1 MRIGPHRRLLVGAG
15 YLPYSPFHGSRK
27 KTWQGWA
34 ATRAV
39 GQATQVR
46 HRAPLNLQPRVGQQ
60 RRDRVK
66 GEQSDP
72 NMSPGKK
79 RQMIG
84 KRRIERPLRAT
95 VRNGWQGR
103 DDGSAQGTAEKNH
116 AQTACTSLAKT
127 EASLTRCSHA
137 AASRARCTAAVRGGE
152 RRGARTGC
160 AKGPAP
166 GTPSPRRGR
175 GAVSAREGPCQRGA
189 PRPGAHLARAGQGAR
204 EEQWS
209 AVARGWWW
217 SLPWGLLVRA
227 PSRHG
232 AARARTRPRRVPRT
246 SAGGGARAP
255 MTPQRPRRA
264 SHGRAL
270 PRRSLRGSVHRG
282 RQW

>member
-1 MRIGPHRRLLVGAG
+1 M
-15 YLPYSPFHGSRK
+15 PYSPFHGSRK

-175 GAVSAREGPCQRGA
+175 GAVSAREGPCQRV
-189 PRPGAHLARAGQGAR
+189 PPGQVPTWPERGRARGKNSGAR
-204 EEQWS
+204 LHGGGGDPSHGGCWCALRPATEPRGREHGRDACHGRVR
-209 AVARGWWW
+209 AVAR
-217 SLPWGLLVRA
+217 
-227 PSRHG
+227 
-232 AARARTRPRRVPRT
+232 ARR
-246 SAGGGARAP
+246 
-255 MTPQRPRRA
+255 
-264 SHGRAL
+264 
-270 PRRSLRGSVHRG
+270 
-282 RQW
+282 